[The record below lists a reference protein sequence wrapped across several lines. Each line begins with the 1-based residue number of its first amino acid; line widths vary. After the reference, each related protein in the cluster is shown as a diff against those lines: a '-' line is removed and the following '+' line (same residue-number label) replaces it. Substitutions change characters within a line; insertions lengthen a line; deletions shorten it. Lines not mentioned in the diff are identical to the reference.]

1 MADITY
7 WVYQCN
13 GTRSTATEPF
23 SNPPL
28 VYPTCTPASNGGW
41 IQVQQVNNLPFDPAT
56 LDAETLG
63 QAYASGFIVMGLSII
78 ATVGIAQLIKLI
90 KGV

>member
-1 MADITY
+1 MAADITY

-13 GTRSTATEPF
+13 SGRGTGVVGLGP
-23 SNPPL
+23 N
-28 VYPTCTPASNGGW
+28 VYPTCNGVNNGGW

-63 QAYASGFIVMGLSII
+63 TAYGAGFFVMAMSMTVCMGIISISRFI
-78 ATVGIAQLIKLI
+78 RNHT
-90 KGV
+90 